1 MIIVEIKGKT
11 SLDSALKTL
20 KNKFIKSKTVKD
32 LNERKTFTKRSD
44 KRRAKIRKAKYIES
58 LRSNKNSD

>member
-58 LRSNKNSD
+58 LRANKNSD